1 MSIDKATENEDLITI
16 DEAVAMAVNLHHAGR
31 VSESEALYESILTV
45 EPEQPEALH
54 FLGLMSFQNNDIPK
68 AIDLLS
74 KSLHSRPDYTD
85 ARNNLGNIYRITGD
99 YSTAETCYRQ
109 VVDESPT
116 HPQAWNNL
124 GGVLLSQRNFSGSL
138 ECYNKACDQ
147 APDSAD
153 FHYNRGH
160 ALHNCQQWQEA
171 EAAYRRAIELNP
183 EHAAAFR
190 ELASILQSQERTDEA
205 IQCFQ
210 QSAELDALRGEVHCA
225 HGDALRS
232 RGLLPDALLAYR
244 RAILRD
250 PGYCRAYEHA
260 AHALSC
266 LDRLEEAD
274 EMVRTWLK
282 LEPENATAKHMLA
295 SINPDSSVSRAAD
308 DYVEKHF
315 DEFAKHFDS
324 RLAVLEYK
332 APELLCNLAISSKA
346 VRSDRQSR
354 ILDAGC
360 GTGLCG
366 PLLKPYADTMI
377 GIDLS
382 TGMLEG
388 ARERGDHYSEL
399 VHAEITEY
407 LLTTT
412 QVFDLIISA
421 DTLVYFGDLADVV
434 GASARCLADTGWLLF
449 SVEKLDNE
457 NTDDPY
463 RLNPNGRF
471 SHQYEYLQQT
481 LIESGFRIECIQ
493 DAILRKELG
502 NPVNGYLVLGQKN

>member
-1 MSIDKATENEDLITI
+1 MTIEDAKNNENLITI
-16 DEAVAMAVNLHHAGR
+16 DEAVAMALNLHQAGR
-31 VSESEALYESILTV
+31 ISEAEAIYKSVIAA

-54 FLGLMSFQNNDIPK
+54 FLGLMSFQNNSIPE
-68 AIDLLS
+68 AIELLTR
-74 KSLHSRPDYTD
+74 SLTASPAYTD
-85 ARNNLGNIYRITGD
+85 ARNNLGNMYRTVGD
-99 YSTAETCYRQ
+99 HSAAEACYRQ
-109 VVDESPT
+109 VVTESPT

-124 GGVLLSQRNFSGSL
+124 GGVLLNQRKFEDSL
-138 ECYNKACDQ
+138 KSYNKACEQ
-147 APDSAD
+147 SPDSAD

-160 ALHNCQQWQEA
+160 ALHNCQQWEDA

-183 EHAAAFR
+183 KHAAAHR
-190 ELASILQSQERTDEA
+190 ELGGILQASGQSDEA
-205 IQCFQ
+205 IKSFEK
-210 QSAELDALRGEVHCA
+210 SAELDALRGEVHCA
-225 HGDALRS
+225 HGDALSS

-244 RAILRD
+244 RAIVLD

-260 AHALSC
+260 AHALNC
-266 LDRLEEAD
+266 LGKLDEAD

-295 SINPDSSVSRAAD
+295 SISPDSNVSRAAD

-315 DEFAKHFDS
+315 DEFAQHFDS

-332 APELLCNLAISSKA
+332 APELLCNLAVNSN
-346 VRSDRQSR
+346 VLVSDRKSR

-366 PLLKPYADTMI
+366 PLLKPYADSMI

-382 TGMLEG
+382 SGMLEG

-407 LLTTT
+407 LQQTMHE
-412 QVFDLIISA
+412 FDLIISA

-434 GASARCLADTGWLLF
+434 TASARCLADRGWLLF
-449 SVEKLDNE
+449 SVEKLDE
-457 NTDDPY
+457 ESFVDPY

-471 SHQYEYLQQT
+471 SHRKEYLQQT
-481 LIESGFRIECIQ
+481 LTDGGFHIDSIA
-493 DAILRKELG
+493 DA
-502 NPVNGYLVLGQKN
+502 V